1 MTMSV
6 REIQP
11 TDRPQWDVLWQGYL
25 TFYKITLPQATTETT
40 WSRFLDAA
48 EPVHCLVAEDNG
60 QLLGLV
66 HYIFHRNTWM
76 VGDVCY
82 LEDLFTAPQAR
93 GQGVGRALI
102 EAVYDKARQAGS
114 SRVYW
119 MTQEGNAQAM
129 LLYDKVAT
137 KPGFLQYRK
146 NL

>member
-40 WSRFLDAA
+40 WARFFDAA

-119 MTQEGNAQAM
+119 MTQESNAQAM

>member
-40 WSRFLDAA
+40 WSRFFDAA